1 MKKERLFSS
10 CAFRRKEEQLT
21 VVPAKSCEYS
31 VNVFSP
37 FNCLPSSLKKPG
49 GYPRLN
55 SSNVKLVIECGSS
68 GTENGW
74 LRRAVY
80 SSSLMSLVRIRLSS
94 PGCYQLL
101 FHFEYV

>member
-68 GTENGW
+68 GTENGRV
-74 LRRAVY
+74 RRAVY